1 MKHLGLLA
9 VLAIA
14 GMSLAAR
21 SESLIPQH
29 AQPYGADLLG
39 LVRRAAT
46 AIPGARPTG
55 INYVKVAESHRPLS
69 EIIEGGSQ
77 ERYVSARTAFQV
89 SYPSGSVMIDA
100 GMDQTVHKFFGF
112 GREAPYW
119 PDRNAAVQDAL
130 KKANLIVVTHEHGDH
145 VAGVIR
151 SESRKEIAAKT
162 ILTREQVR
170 TLSLYPQMPEIR
182 LTPEAARDY
191 IVVDYETHLPVAPG
205 IVLIKAAGHTPG
217 HQMVYVRLESGREH
231 LLIGDVAWTLAN
243 VTQFKLRPAAT
254 MRRISEDAQ
263 ALMHQLRWIK
273 DTMEQEKLL
282 VIPSHDD
289 VLLQDLVAK
298 RLIGEGLR

>member
-1 MKHLGLLA
+1 MKQFCLLA

-14 GMSLAAR
+14 SMSVTVR
-21 SESLIPQH
+21 GEPLIPQNV
-29 AQPYGADLLG
+29 QPYSADLLG

-46 AIPGARPTG
+46 AIPGALPSS
-55 INYVKVAESHRPLS
+55 INYIKVAESHRPLS

-89 SYPSGSVMIDA
+89 TYPAGAVMIDS
-100 GMDQTVHKFFGF
+100 GMDQAVHKFFGF
-112 GREAPYW
+112 GREEPYW

-130 KKANLIVVTHEHGDH
+130 RKANLILITHEHGDH
-145 VAGVIR
+145 IAGVIR
-151 SESRKEIAAKT
+151 SEARKELAAKT

-170 TLSLYPQMPEIR
+170 TLSLSPQMPEIR
-182 LTPEAARDY
+182 LAPEAARDY
-191 IVVDYETHLPVAPG
+191 LVVDYESHLPVAPG

-231 LLIGDVAWTLAN
+231 LFIGDVAWTLAN

-254 MRRISEDAQ
+254 MRRINEDAQ
-263 ALMHQLRWIK
+263 VLLHQLRWIK
-273 DTMEQEKLL
+273 DTMEQEKLV

-289 VLLQDLVAK
+289 ILLQDLAAK
-298 RLIGEGLR
+298 RLVSEGLR